1 MDAADSWV
9 AGCEWVLGEL
19 LGQVY
24 GEEYLGKHDLA
35 FQNFSLQGG
44 AGAGEVLLE
53 VVSVRQRNVT
63 HHPKLHLAVSMTTE
77 ELCPWSL
84 AMPLLL
90 TTSLLCL
97 RWIPDKQNE
106 LQNLGGSVQNNTM
119 GPLDKND

>member
-1 MDAADSWV
+1 M
-9 AGCEWVLGEL
+9 LGEL

-53 VVSVRQRNVT
+53 VVSVGQRNVT